1 MRFLRAQPE
10 RRGPIISA
18 ELSVGASAIVAP
30 DAALAQSF
38 LHCASGM
45 LRPASGRVLLDQRA
59 PYSDPELRARM
70 PTLLPVEPR
79 LISPRPWFPVLRPRR
94 PVPSTV
100 GEVVAALLTLRSSV
114 TGERAVPTQ
123 ELWLLDGLSHR
134 PPTSLTPAE
143 LRRVS
148 LALALS
154 LESPLALLLDEPF
167 AGLQE
172 QEIPRV
178 LEHIAQRAAG
188 GAIVVFVVRQAQ
200 AAAHLAER
208 VHFLR
213 PADAARQGAPRYAV
227 HSHARDTLSARLSQ
241 RGLSCAIDEHSR
253 DRLHVSH
260 PDEAVLLE
268 QLTQALAANVDS
280 ADNSGPSSAVTAL
293 YADPERLLFGPRAQ
307 KDTARERDAREQD
320 AGTRDAPTE
329 LPSTDAPSTEDT
341 R

>member
-18 ELSVGASAIVAP
+18 ELSAGASAIVTP

-79 LISPRPWFPVLRPRR
+79 LISPRPWFPALRPRR
-94 PVPSTV
+94 PIPSTV

-114 TGERAVPTQ
+114 TGERAVPDQ
-123 ELWLLDGLSHR
+123 ELWLLDGLSRR
-134 PPTSLTPAE
+134 PPASLTPTE

-167 AGLQE
+167 AELQE

-178 LEHIAQRAAG
+178 LERIAQRAAG

-213 PADAARQGAPRYAV
+213 PADAARQGTPRYAV
-227 HSHARDTLSARLSQ
+227 HSHVRTTLSARLSQ
-241 RGLSCAIDEHSR
+241 RGFSCVIDEHSR
-253 DRLHVSH
+253 DRLHITH
-260 PDEAVLLE
+260 PDEAVLLG
-268 QLTQALAANVDS
+268 QLTQALAEEDDS
-280 ADNSGPSSAVTAL
+280 PHTSGAHSAVTAL
-293 YADPERLLFGPRAQ
+293 YADPERLPVGPLAQ
-307 KDTARERDAREQD
+307 KDTARERN
-320 AGTRDAPTE
+320 TPKE